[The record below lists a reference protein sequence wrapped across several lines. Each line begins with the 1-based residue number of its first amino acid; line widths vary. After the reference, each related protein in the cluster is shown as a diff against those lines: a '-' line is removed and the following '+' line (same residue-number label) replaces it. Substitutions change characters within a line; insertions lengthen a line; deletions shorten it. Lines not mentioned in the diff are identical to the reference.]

1 MNRRT
6 ILLGGV
12 SLLLAV
18 LLGIF
23 LVKGVKNAD
32 VVLIHQQQE
41 QKQLQ
46 HEHSLD
52 RQQQE
57 DEKTRAAQQ
66 TTAIVEK
73 QDKLKATEEEQ
84 LGWNRTQSDP
94 APPVGAEKI
103 EGQWWFSELTP
114 NKAYI
119 YIENVGP
126 GNVEASL
133 PGGRIM
139 SLHCAAI
146 HSTDSSQV
154 EDSPVCTGLPNSNHS
169 WVRVSM
175 GSTFKAGS
183 SAPAEGWS
191 LLWHDGDKVEIYRI
205 QSFCDPQC
213 TLLSDKVQPPPN
225 QKSPDG
231 ETQHR

>member
-1 MNRRT
+1 VC
-6 ILLGGV
+6 LV
-12 SLLLAV
+12 LAV

-32 VVLIHQQQE
+32 VGLIHQQQE

-57 DEKTRAAQQ
+57 AEKNRAVQQ
-66 TTAIVEK
+66 TTATAEK
-73 QDKLKATEEEQ
+73 QDKLKASEEEQ
-84 LGWNRTQSDP
+84 LEWNRTHSDP

-103 EGQWWFSELTP
+103 NGEWWFSALTP

-126 GNVEASL
+126 GSVQASM
-133 PGGRIM
+133 PGGRVI
-139 SLHCAAI
+139 SLHCAVMR
-146 HSTDSSQV
+146 STDFSHA
-154 EDSPVCTGLPNSNHS
+154 EESPVCTGLPNSIHS

-175 GSTFKAGS
+175 GSTFNAGS

-191 LLWHDGDKVEIYRI
+191 LLWHEGDKVETYQI
-205 QSFCDPQC
+205 QSFCDPKC
-213 TLLSDKVQPPPN
+213 TLLSDKMQP
-225 QKSPDG
+225 SPDQK
-231 ETQHR
+231 TPDQDNQHH